1 MDRLKGCTIL
11 IGREHAQGR
20 LLVALSGSDK
30 TAIVGAAGSVSGSV
44 SRCKPAENTAHCKI
58 EIDSSGTMVLTNLK
72 PQNVTYID
80 GVQVES
86 KRITDSSSIL
96 LGQDKYVLDLP
107 LLLNTAIKLAA
118 EAKAA
123 SSSNEYSIS
132 HLEDVWNEYEGA
144 MEAIQRRQQL
154 LGRRRLLPIMI
165 GSASGLIALVCAT
178 IKISSLY
185 ITLPITAISF
195 IIYLIIYL
203 KKDTSIEDRKEAT
216 DCLYDNYV
224 CPNPHCNHFMGNQP
238 YRILRQNKKCPY
250 CGCKFT
256 ET

>member
-20 LLVALSGSDK
+20 LLVALSGSGRA
-30 TAIVGAAGSVSGSV
+30 TLIGAAGSVPGSV

-86 KRITDSSSIL
+86 KRISDSSTVL
-96 LGQDKYVLDLP
+96 LGPDKYVLDLP
-107 LLLNTAIKLAA
+107 LLLNTAIKLATG
-118 EAKAA
+118 AKAT
-123 SSSNEYSIS
+123 SSSNEYSIMR
-132 HLEDVWNEYEGA
+132 LEEVWDEYERA
-144 MEAIQRRQQL
+144 MEDIQRRQQL
-154 LGRRRLLPIMI
+154 LGRRRMLPIII
-165 GSASGLIALVCAT
+165 GSASGLIALVCAA
-178 IKISSLY
+178 IKISSLWF
-185 ITLPITAISF
+185 ILPITATSF
-195 IIYLIIYL
+195 IIYLVVYL

-216 DCLYDNYV
+216 DRLYDNYV
-224 CPNPHCNHFMGNQP
+224 CPNPHCKHFMGSLP
-238 YRILRQNKKCPY
+238 YKILRKNKKCPF